1 MKKLA
6 FYILLF
12 CGATANAQVDTQTR
26 FTSDS
31 RQNYVWSEASSSY
44 IMRENEFENSV
55 IDIREINAHGNGYI
69 SISLVDDGKARLY
82 HGSITGYSV
91 NEKKEPTWQMRSKI
105 LKSKLT
111 YNPDDHTFTYLYEAD
126 EKRYNKIFVFKL
138 TPEENEDKVEN

>member
-1 MKKLA
+1 MKKLLFLA
-6 FYILLF
+6 FLF
-12 CGATANAQVDTQTR
+12 CGLATQAQVDTQTR

-31 RQNYVWSEASSSY
+31 RQYYVWSDASSAY

-82 HGSITGYSV
+82 HGSITGYTV
-91 NEKKEPTWQMRSKI
+91 NEKKEPTWQLRSKT

-111 YNPDDHTFTYLYEAD
+111 YNPDDHTFTYVYEAD

-138 TPEENEDKVEN
+138 TPEENEDKAEN

>member
-1 MKKLA
+1 MKQ
-6 FYILLF
+6 LLLSLLLLSSV
-12 CGATANAQVDTQTR
+12 ALSAQVDNQTR

-31 RQNYVWSEASSSY
+31 RQYYVWNEASSSY

-82 HGSITGYSV
+82 HGSITAYSV
-91 NEKKEPTWQMRSKI
+91 NEKKEPTWSLRSKV

-111 YNPDDHTFTYLYEAD
+111 YDPDGHTFTYLYEAD
-126 EKRYNKIFVFKL
+126 GKRYNKIFVFKL
-138 TPEENEDKVEN
+138 IPEENQDKAEN